1 MKINKMIFAFLLL
14 FSIAGKAQIEDAY
27 KVLRSNRGDI
37 DSYPSVAQKLI
48 NDGLHFTATAYLK
61 EYLFRT
67 SGTKAKRIDALIDE
81 VITHIGVKQ
90 FDVMPVSVLRKSQ
103 APMVRYILAKK
114 YFRLGR
120 YKEVLKTLN
129 GTIPAS
135 HSAKPFALLLEGSTF
150 AVLGKTKSAK
160 AAFTRCIDISNDAIS
175 STSNRNRLRQLS
187 INKDY
192 CIVGIPRSD
201 FAAKNYVDA
210 NSMYLDL
217 PKDSYIWPEVL
228 FEEAW
233 NSFYMRDY
241 NRTLGKLVTYN
252 APMIDYVFNPEVDVL
267 ESLTY
272 MELCLFDDAR
282 NVVDNFYKKYHQDS
296 LSVKKLVRKYG
307 KNYKYYYLM
316 SKSKKNGKASGN
328 ELLNNYL
335 DYLLRD
341 AAYVE
346 LLDSFNRGRHE
357 IKTIKGM
364 RNTRLRKIFL
374 TNLKQSLILQR
385 DLIGA
390 YVRKTIIQFTS
401 DLEKSF
407 EGMSY
412 IKLEILARKKDSIYN
427 TKRSYGFRSRGD
439 IKNLKRTDKQYFWSF
454 NGEFWADELGDYV
467 FSLKSE
473 CRNE

>member
-1 MKINKMIFAFLLL
+1 MKIKKIIVTFLVLL
-14 FSIAGKAQIEDAY
+14 TITANAQVEEAY
-27 KVLRSNRGDI
+27 RVLKKSRGDI
-37 DSYPSVAQKLI
+37 GSYPVVAQKLI
-48 NDGLHFTATAYLK
+48 NDGLYFTATAYLK

-67 SGTKAKRIDALIDE
+67 SGTKARRIDGLLDE

-90 FDVMPVSVLRKSQ
+90 FDVMPISVLKKSK

-114 YFRLGR
+114 YFRLGE
-120 YKEVLKTLN
+120 YQKVLRSLN
-129 GTIPAS
+129 GTIPAK
-135 HSAKPFALLLEGSTF
+135 HSSKPFALLLEGSTF
-150 AVLGKTKSAK
+150 AVLGKNQSAR
-160 AAFTRCIDISNDAIS
+160 AAFKRCIEVSDDALS
-175 STSNRNRLRQLS
+175 STKDLNRLRQLS

-201 FAAKNYVDA
+201 FAAKNYVEA

-233 NSFYMRDY
+233 NSFYLRDY
-241 NRTLGKLVTYN
+241 NRTLGKLVTYK
-252 APMIDYVFNPEVDVL
+252 APMIDYVFNPEVEVL

-282 NVVDNFYKKYHQDS
+282 NVVDDFYREYHQDS
-296 LSVKKLVRKYG
+296 LSVKKLVSKYG

-316 SKSKKNGKASGN
+316 SKSKKRGKTSGN
-328 ELLNNYL
+328 DLLNRYL

-357 IKTIKGM
+357 IKLIKSISDK
-364 RNTRLRKIFL
+364 RLKKIFL

-390 YVRKTIIQFTS
+390 YVRKTIVQFTS

-412 IKLEILARKKDSIYN
+412 IKLEILARKKDTIYN
-427 TKRSYGFRSRGD
+427 TRRSYGFRSRGD

>member
-1 MKINKMIFAFLLL
+1 MV
-14 FSIAGKAQIEDAY
+14 SGRAQVEEAY
-27 KVLRSNRGDI
+27 KVLRSNRGSI
-37 DSYPSVAQKLI
+37 ESYPVVAQKLI
-48 NDGLHFTATAYLK
+48 NVGLYFTATAYLK

-67 SGTKAKRIDALIDE
+67 SGTKARKIDALIDE

-90 FDVMPVSVLRKSQ
+90 FDVMPLSILKKSQ

-114 YFRLGR
+114 YFRLGE
-120 YKEVLKTLN
+120 YQQVLKALN
-129 GTIPAS
+129 GTIPAR

-150 AVLGKTKSAK
+150 AVLGKNKSAK
-160 AAFTRCIDISNDAIS
+160 AAFRRCIEVSNDAM
-175 STSNRNRLRQLS
+175 STTDNLNRLRQLS

-217 PKDSYIWPEVL
+217 PKESYIWPEVL

-233 NSFYMRDY
+233 NSFYLRDY
-241 NRTLGKLVTYN
+241 NRTLGKLVTYK
-252 APMIDYVFNPEVDVL
+252 APMIDYIFNPEIDVL
-267 ESLTY
+267 ESMTY

-282 NVVDNFYKKYHQDS
+282 DVVDKFYKKYHQDS
-296 LSVKKLVRKYG
+296 LSVKKLIGKYG

-316 SKSKKNGKASGN
+316 SKSKKRGKASGN
-328 ELLNNYL
+328 YLLNKYL
-335 DYLLRD
+335 TYLLRD

-346 LLDSFNRGRHE
+346 LLDSFNKGRHE
-357 IKTIKGM
+357 IKLIKSM
-364 RNTRLRKIFL
+364 RDRKLRKIFL
-374 TNLKQSLILQR
+374 SNLKQSLILQR

-401 DLEKSF
+401 ELEKSF